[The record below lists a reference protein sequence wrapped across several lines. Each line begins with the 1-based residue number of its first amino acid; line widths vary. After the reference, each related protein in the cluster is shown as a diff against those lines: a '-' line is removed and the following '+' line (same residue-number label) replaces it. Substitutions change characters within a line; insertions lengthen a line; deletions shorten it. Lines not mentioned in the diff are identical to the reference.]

1 VDADKTGYPAYV
13 EELYPR
19 MTPNGVVLLDNTLRH
34 GRVLAPETDD
44 DRAVVALNAALATD
58 PRWET
63 VLLPV
68 ADGLTVLRK
77 R

>member
-1 VDADKTGYPAYV
+1 
-13 EELYPR
+13 
-19 MTPNGVVLLDNTLRH
+19 MTTNGLVLLDNTLRS
-34 GRVLAPETDD
+34 GRVLDPQSDD
-44 DRAVVALNAALATD
+44 DRAIADLNAALAAD

>member
-1 VDADKTGYPAYV
+1 
-13 EELYPR
+13 
-19 MTPNGVVLLDNTLRH
+19 VLD
-34 GRVLAPETDD
+34 PESDD
-44 DRAVVALNAALATD
+44 DRALVALNAALALD

-68 ADGLTVLRK
+68 ADGLTMLRK